1 MILLESMV
9 IFLMYG
15 KKYPPI
21 DYSCKGCVPVCDR
34 LAITCTHVCNNIPY
48 VVPSKIFIHV
58 ALVWN
63 DQ

>member
-1 MILLESMV
+1 
-9 IFLMYG
+9 MYG